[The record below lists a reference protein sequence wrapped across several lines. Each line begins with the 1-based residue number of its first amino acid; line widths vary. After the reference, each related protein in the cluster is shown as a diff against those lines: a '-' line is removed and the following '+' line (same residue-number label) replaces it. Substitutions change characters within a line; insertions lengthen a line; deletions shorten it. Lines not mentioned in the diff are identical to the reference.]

1 MLKVILPATIS
12 IIPHY
17 RCLLPPR
24 KPSLELSIKL
34 VATWRVSVRHHQ
46 VWPFVDAGRAELNQI
61 YPCSLLRQSVRRQD
75 PPDFVKAY
83 LHHVYDLVGS
93 RDL

>member
-1 MLKVILPATIS
+1 MVLEVIPPATIS

-17 RCLLPPR
+17 RCLLPLG

-34 VATWRVSVRHHQ
+34 AEAWRVSVRHHQ

-61 YPCSLLRQSVRRQD
+61 YPYSLLRQSVRHQD

-83 LHHVYDLVGS
+83 LHHVYD
-93 RDL
+93 